1 MVKKKKKTKK
11 KKYVQIQLPPKIEE
25 ESMVSKLAWK
35 TNPWGGKVWLIFIVI
50 ACFLIPFFEILSDLF
65 NHGLYKK

>member
-1 MVKKKKKTKK
+1 MKKKTKK

-25 ESMVSKLAWK
+25 ESMVSKLGWK
-35 TNPWGGKVWLIFIVI
+35 MDPWAGKIWLIFIVI
-50 ACFLIPFFEILSDLF
+50 VCFLIPFFEILSDLF